1 MARPSPEHLAFVLTF
16 SVFLAFLA
24 GMLAAWAWV
33 LGRLWRGIP
42 LLAGIRPLKQR
53 DARWGPV
60 SVVALI
66 VLYLMVNAFV
76 FRLYA
81 AATGRNLPHAMTQA
95 EPKRDEAKPG
105 KAADPGHENEAADGA
120 GKIAEEQSQGE
131 LMLQLAVI
139 NTVLILLLPATLQL
153 TSGATLAD
161 LGIDLTDWKR
171 QVGWGVWS
179 AMIIIPAV
187 IAIQSLAVRVWP
199 SQKHP
204 VELMVMEQFT
214 PGVALLALLSTVLL
228 APILEEMLFRG
239 VIQHW
244 LCRLL
249 REESLPSLPAE
260 TEPVDSVGPMDSSSM
275 EELELRTALAQGQ
288 LPDGLVGDAG
298 RSPGLSAGSSLAIVV
313 TSVLFAAMHLPQ
325 WPAPLAILL
334 LSMGLGALYQRTGSL
349 LAAIAMHGTFN
360 GFNTVLM
367 ILAAIDHQL
376 HS

>member
-1 MARPSPEHLAFVLTF
+1 M
-16 SVFLAFLA
+16 
-24 GMLAAWAWV
+24 
-33 LGRLWRGIP
+33 
-42 LLAGIRPLKQR
+42 
-53 DARWGPV
+53 
-60 SVVALI
+60 
-66 VLYLMVNAFV
+66 
-76 FRLYA
+76 
-81 AATGRNLPHAMTQA
+81 
-95 EPKRDEAKPG
+95 
-105 KAADPGHENEAADGA
+105 
-120 GKIAEEQSQGE
+120 
-131 LMLQLAVI
+131 
-139 NTVLILLLPATLQL
+139 
-153 TSGATLAD
+153 
-161 LGIDLTDWKR
+161 
-171 QVGWGVWS
+171 
-179 AMIIIPAV
+179 IPAV

-239 VIQHW
+239 VIQRW

-260 TEPVDSVGPMDSSSM
+260 TEPVDSVGPMDVRRAWRNPSRG
-275 EELELRTALAQGQ
+275 LALAQGQ
-288 LPDGLVGDAG
+288 LPDGLVEDAG